1 MRLTD
6 QALVAST
13 VADQVA
19 QRHARPAS
27 AADVLV
33 GLASETDGWA
43 GRLLRGHASASARLV
58 ERAGSAPGGLPSA
71 PQVLARAEPRAAPR
85 PAATADVLAA
95 VLEVGGS
102 DVTDLLSASGLDP
115 AALYRATDGAGSGGE
130 TRGLGAQRDRDLD
143 TIAGLAVA
151 RVRAEDGGAVELLLQ
166 LAATAGDD
174 ELLPCDA
181 DELVRVRERLQTR
194 GRPAPADPPWD
205 RGLQAVLTAA
215 RHWREGAPVSPRDL
229 VRAAVI
235 AGGEGPATLLDAAVE
250 QRQR

>member
-6 QALVAST
+6 QALVATT
-13 VADQVA
+13 VADRVA
-19 QRHARPAS
+19 QQHARPAH

-43 GRLLRGHASASARLV
+43 GRLLRRHASASARLV

-71 PQVLARAEPRAAPR
+71 PPVLARAQQRAAPR

-102 DVTDLLSASGLDP
+102 DIADLLTASGLDA
-115 AALYRATDGAGSGGE
+115 AALYRAADGAGSRGE
-130 TRGLGAQRDRDLD
+130 TRGLGAQRDHDLD
-143 TIAGLAVA
+143 TVAGLAVA

-166 LAATAGDD
+166 LAATAEAD
-174 ELLPCDA
+174 ELLPCDV
-181 DELVRVRERLQTR
+181 DELVRVREHLHAR
-194 GRPAPADPPWD
+194 GRPAEAEGSWD

-215 RHWREGAPVSPRDL
+215 RDWREGAPVSARDL

-235 AGGEGPATLLDAAVE
+235 AGGEGPATLLDAAGGGH
-250 QRQR
+250 RR